1 MFLLEGRKSNK
12 ERRDSM
18 EIIIIL
24 LIVILVILSFYLYLL
39 KKEMRR
45 TTIAL
50 KNIEQ
55 ENSNQLLNQQM
66 DDKSMNQLIFQI
78 NLLLKAIHEKEINL
92 KTKNESL
99 QKMMINM
106 AHDLRTP
113 LTSAIGYIDMI
124 QKEALSMA
132 EKEKYMGII
141 EERLNKLSDLI
152 TNFFDFS
159 KAISEEEIEKRK
171 ENLMEILENSLANFY
186 DDFTKQNRK
195 IDLNS
200 KVSKIEI
207 VTNRALLIR
216 IFDNL
221 IVNSYKHSKS
231 DLKINVQIVE
241 NKVVLEF
248 INELEDLSLDVQ
260 KMFEEFYTTDDSR
273 NNGNTGLGLA
283 IVKEFVRLLGG
294 SIKAQ
299 KVDHFLKII
308 LKL

>member
-12 ERRDSM
+12 ERGDSM

-55 ENSNQLLNQQM
+55 ENSNQLLNKQM
-66 DDKSMNQLIFQI
+66 DDKSMNHLIFQI

-124 QKEALSMA
+124 QKEELSMA

-159 KAISEEEIEKRK
+159 KAISEEEIEKQK

-294 SIKAQ
+294 SIQAQ

>member
-1 MFLLEGRKSNK
+1 
-12 ERRDSM
+12 
-18 EIIIIL
+18 
-24 LIVILVILSFYLYLL
+24 
-39 KKEMRR
+39 
-45 TTIAL
+45 
-50 KNIEQ
+50 
-55 ENSNQLLNQQM
+55 
-66 DDKSMNQLIFQI
+66 
-78 NLLLKAIHEKEINL
+78 
-92 KTKNESL
+92 
-99 QKMMINM
+99 MMINM

-124 QKEALSMA
+124 QKEELSMA

-159 KAISEEEIEKRK
+159 KAISEEEIEKQK

-207 VTNRALLIR
+207 VTNRALLVR

-231 DLKINVQIVE
+231 DLKINVQIVG

-294 SIKAQ
+294 SVQAQ